1 MPYHH
6 AKFDFFA
13 PVLFLHRFIQDDVEE
28 DLKVY
33 RQQYFE
39 GGVAR
44 KSTHVVSAKNAYNL
58 TATIELNEESLVE
71 ILETR

>member
-39 GGVAR
+39 GGKLGKA
-44 KSTHVVSAKNAYNL
+44 L
-58 TATIELNEESLVE
+58 TSYPRRTPITLRLPLS
-71 ILETR
+71 